1 MENFEKIRMSNR
13 KRAASDDAAGRR
25 GLRKKLRQDAE
36 TIKSQRDNML
46 ADRNG
51 AFAKTLEKVEET
63 GKEVTKPRENVLDA
77 ENFEACAKILQL
89 RTADLNSSD
98 CTKPEVELVIRG
110 LRQKFTQNAAFDW
123 CAMGAASAVF
133 FRRVPT
139 MSLLRGPLSVQAKAP
154 KTRAARQ
161 ARQVRKPATVLAAS
175 DAAPA
180 AGDTST
186 KETTMRIDALETA
199 MFEATG
205 GEDDAHP
212 IEANKLLT
220 QPASFAQTVENFFDF
235 AFLLRWGKAGIRYNE
250 ETGEVLVERIEN
262 AVEDATQGA
271 TQPPPRSSGG
281 GGDVSA
287 TQQDATRS
295 GVGSAETQAVVTL
308 NMAQYRDVIKAFK
321 LKDGPPFIADRSAGK
336 PDAERLPAS
345 PGKRTRR

>member
-1 MENFEKIRMSNR
+1 MPG
-13 KRAASDDAAGRR
+13 KRAADEAADRR

-36 TIKSQRDNML
+36 TIKNNRDNML

-51 AFAKTLEKVEET
+51 AFGKTLEKVEET

-98 CTKPEVELVIRG
+98 CTKPEIELVIRG
-110 LRQKFTQNAAFDW
+110 LRQKFTRNAAFDW

-154 KTRAARQ
+154 KARAARR
-161 ARQVRKPATVLAAS
+161 ARQMRKPGTVLAAS

-186 KETTMRIDALETA
+186 KETTMRIDTLHTTLFNETDDGD
-199 MFEATG
+199 G
-205 GEDDAHP
+205 GVNT

-235 AFLLRWGKAGIRYNE
+235 AFLLRWGRAGLRYDS
-250 ETGEVLVERIEN
+250 ETGEMLVERVIEHR
-262 AVEDATQGA
+262 EDATQGA
-271 TQPPPRSSGG
+271 TQGATQSSGSSSD
-281 GGDVSA
+281 DVGA
-287 TQQDATRS
+287 TQQDPTRH
-295 GVGSAETQAVVTL
+295 GVGSAESQAVVTL
-308 NMAQYRDVIKAFK
+308 NMAQYKAVLKAFK
-321 LKDGPPFIADRSAGK
+321 LRKGLIADRSAGK

-345 PGKRTRR
+345 PGKRKRRS